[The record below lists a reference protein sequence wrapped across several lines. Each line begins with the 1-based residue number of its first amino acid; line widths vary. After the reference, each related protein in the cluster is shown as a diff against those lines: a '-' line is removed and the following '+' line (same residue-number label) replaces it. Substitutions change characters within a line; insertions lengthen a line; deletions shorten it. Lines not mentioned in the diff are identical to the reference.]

1 MEYLT
6 PQKIKII
13 KLVAEGYENSEIAK
27 LLNISI
33 STVKTYLRTIFEDLS
48 LRNRAQLA
56 AWAVKNGL
64 L

>member
-33 STVKTYLRTIFEDLS
+33 STVKTYLRTIFEDLC